1 MRLGYLSILVW
12 MLDSRAVLLCL
23 FYQVYWLLDC
33 WVDWMAIFNSK
44 GTIKIV
50 LWAWITRLKFCWVLI
65 VNWFNWIHIVVF
77 VISVK
82 WQAVASFVM
91 YFLDLKYGHK
101 WLFKWFYF
109 LWVLRTCT
117 YFRIDFDLWSWVQGQ
132 LLDFIPFC
140 CGLRWIH
147 LRFFKAMTCRALLN
161 YVGFLQF
168 LSSFCS
174 LSRSCLRRRVRRF
187 RGLVLGWRFFDGL
200 CFTEA
205 GTCYFFEL

>member
-1 MRLGYLSILVW
+1 LWYLSILVW
-12 MLDSRAVLLCL
+12 MLNSRAVLLCL
-23 FYQVYWLLDC
+23 FYQVHWLLYR
-33 WVDWMAIFNSK
+33 WVDWVAIFNSK
-44 GTIKIV
+44 GTVEIV
-50 LWAWITRLKFCWVLI
+50 LWAWVTRLNFTWLLI
-65 VNWFNWIHIVVF
+65 VYWFNWIHVVLF

-91 YFLDLKYGHK
+91 YFLDLKYGHY
-101 WLFKWFYF
+101 WFFKWFYF
-109 LWVLRTCT
+109 LWVLWTCT
-117 YFRIDFDLWSWVQGQ
+117 YFWIDFDLWSWVLGQ
-132 LLDFIPFC
+132 LLDFIPLC

-147 LRFFKAMTCRALLN
+147 LRFFEAMTCRALLN

-174 LSRSCLRRRVRRF
+174 LSRSCLWRRVWRF
-187 RGLVLGWRFFDGL
+187 RRLVLGWWFFNGL